1 MQPSFR
7 SKNIR
12 HQVITLLQQSGP
24 LSRADLARR
33 IGIAR
38 STITGAVGALIEEGL
53 VEEMETVPVSGRGRP
68 ATTIALA
75 QGTGAAIGIDFG
87 FRHVRGVIADLQHNI
102 LAIEER
108 ELGAD
113 YEFDSGIEAAFDII
127 GALSRRDNV
136 TAGRLLGVGIGLPC
150 PTSNDGVTTRSAMIP
165 KWSGRNIPK
174 LFSERLPLPFVVE
187 NESRLAARGEFV
199 WGAAKG
205 VENFIYL
212 KLHSGVGGAVVAGG
226 RFISGQNGGAG
237 ELGHISLDPQGP
249 ICRCGNRGCLEVYA
263 GIPAVLAQARPVH
276 PNITLAQ
283 LMALYGAGD
292 PAVTRIM
299 SDTAKR
305 VAQALSMLCNA
316 LNPELVLIGGSLSGA
331 GERFIEI
338 VQDDMKTMAL
348 ELNRAPRMQ
357 RGALGR
363 NASALGGVARVF
375 ELFAGSR

>member
-1 MQPSFR
+1 MKTSFPGR
-7 SKNIR
+7 SIR
-12 HQVITLLQQSGP
+12 HQIITLLQQSGP

-53 VEEMETVPVSGRGRP
+53 VEELETLPASGRGRP
-68 ATTIALA
+68 AVTIALA

-113 YEFDSGIEAAFDII
+113 YEFDSGIEAALDII
-127 GALSRRDNV
+127 GALSRLDDVR
-136 TAGRLLGVGIGLPC
+136 AGRLLGVGIGLPC
-150 PTSNDGVTTRSAMIP
+150 PTSNEGVTTRSAMIP
-165 KWSGRNIPK
+165 KWSGRNVLK
-174 LFSERLPLPFVVE
+174 LFSERLPTPFVVE

-205 VENFIYL
+205 IENFIYL

-226 RFISGQNGGAG
+226 HFIGGQNGGAG

-249 ICRCGNRGCLEVYA
+249 VCRCGNRGCLEVYA

-276 PNITLAQ
+276 PDITLAR
-283 LMALYGAGD
+283 LMELYGGDD

-299 SDTAKR
+299 ADTGRR

-316 LNPELVLIGGSLSGA
+316 LNPELVLFGGSLSGA
-331 GERFIEI
+331 GDRFIGI
-338 VQDDMKTMAL
+338 VQNEMKSMAL

-363 NASALGGVARVF
+363 NASALGGAARVF
-375 ELFAGSR
+375 ELFAGRR

>member
-1 MQPSFR
+1 MQPSYR
-7 SKNIR
+7 SRNIR
-12 HQVITLLQQSGP
+12 HEIITLLQQSGP

-38 STITGAVGALIEEGL
+38 STITGAVGALIDEGL
-53 VEEMETVPVSGRGRP
+53 VEEMETVPVAGRGRP

-75 QGTGAAIGIDFG
+75 QGAGAAVGIDFG
-87 FRHVRGVIADLQHNI
+87 FRHVRGVVADLQHNI

-113 YEFDSGIEAAFDII
+113 YEFDAGIEAAFDII
-127 GALSRRDNV
+127 DRLSQRANMS
-136 TAGRLLGVGIGLPC
+136 TERLLGVGIGLPC
-150 PTSNDGVTTRSAMIP
+150 PTSNEGVTTRSAMIP
-165 KWSGRNIPK
+165 KWSGRNVLQ
-174 LFSERLPLPFVVE
+174 LFSERLPMPFVVE
-187 NESRLAARGEFV
+187 NESRLAARGESV

-226 RFISGQNGGAG
+226 HFISGQNGGAG

-276 PNITLAQ
+276 ADITLAR
-283 LMALYGAGD
+283 LMTLYGQGD

-299 SDTAKR
+299 ADTARR
-305 VAQALSMLCNA
+305 VAQALSMLCNT
-316 LNPELVLIGGSLSGA
+316 LNPELVLIGGSLAGA
-331 GERFIEI
+331 GERFIGI
-338 VQDDMKTMAL
+338 VQDEMKTMAL
-348 ELNRAPRMQ
+348 ELNRAPRME

-375 ELFAGSR
+375 ELFAGRS